1 VNVAVLNTGTATVKC
16 ALVEVDGARDKV
28 RRRRTLAFEPGTR
41 RSEVVREALETQRDD
56 RADAIG
62 HRVVHGGARYTAPTL
77 IDDRLEAAIERV
89 APLAPM
95 LNTTALEGIRIA
107 RELYPDRPM
116 VAVFD
121 TAFHA
126 GRPLE
131 SLNYALPREVT
142 ESYAVYRY
150 GFHGIAHESLA
161 EALAAFQRHAVES
174 VCAVTLQLGAGCS
187 ACAVDSGRSI
197 ETTMGFTPLEGLM
210 CTTHSG
216 TVDPGVILHLIRQ
229 GLSVDRIEELLTRR
243 SGLLGC
249 GGTADTR
256 ELLKR
261 EEEGDER
268 AGLALRLFVRRI
280 VTTAGA
286 YFTLLGGR
294 GSLVFGGGIGTRSPE
309 IRRRIA
315 AGLGAWDVQLDPSL
329 NEDNPA
335 GRISSPDAR
344 PTFVFDTDEEHLIAR
359 RTAEVVRA
367 NVEAPARS

>member
-1 VNVAVLNTGTATVKC
+1 MNVAVLNAGNATVKC
-16 ALVEVDGARDKV
+16 ALVAVEGAQDRV
-28 RRRRTLAFEPGTR
+28 RSRCTLAFEPGR
-41 RSEVVREALETQRDD
+41 PRGKVVREALETQRRDG
-56 RADAIG
+56 AQAIG
-62 HRVVHGGARYTAPTL
+62 HRVVHGGARYTAPAL
-77 IDDRLEAAIERV
+77 IDDQLEAAIERV
-89 APLAPM
+89 APLAPTV
-95 LNTTALEGIRIA
+95 NTTALEGIRIA
-107 RELYPDRPM
+107 RELYPERPM

-131 SLNYALPREVT
+131 SLNYALPREIT
-142 ESYAVYRY
+142 ESHAVYRY
-150 GFHGIAHESLA
+150 GFYGIAHESLV
-161 EALAAFQRHAVES
+161 ETLAASQKVAADK

-187 ACAVDSGRSI
+187 ACAVEAGRSI

-210 CTTHSG
+210 CTTQSG

-229 GLSVDRIEELLTRR
+229 GMSVDRIEELLTRK

-249 GGTADTR
+249 GGTADVR
-256 ELLKR
+256 ELLRR
-261 EEEGDER
+261 EEQGDER

-280 VTTAGA
+280 ITTVGA

-315 AGLGAWDVQLDPSL
+315 GGLDAWEVHLDPEL
-329 NEDNPA
+329 NEGSA
-335 GRISSPDAR
+335 GGRISERDAR

-359 RTAEVVRA
+359 RTAEVVSA
-367 NVEAPARS
+367 QLTAHAHS